1 MKPLS
6 FKFPATLAGS
16 LWAALLPL
24 AAETSPYQ
32 GLWVGEVV
40 LGGVNEVTVPLDANN
55 VPRAPDP
62 NVVTPTADAAT
73 LRLILHVDSTGK
85 TSLLKNVAILA
96 RKAGEQEKES
106 DLALVTDERLYGAFP
121 PQPATRISS
130 VVFDFGDAKATAA
143 VNRVADLA
151 ATAAANEAVKSN
163 ATLANVKTKAQ
174 EAAAPVVAQADAAA
188 AFTSFLQTKLDKAK
202 VIGIANGASTATTL
216 ADAIALRD
224 GSFFK
229 DTRGVD
235 MLAAIQ
241 AAVAALPPGATQAQ
255 KEKAALNTA
264 AAYAETDLGYER
276 FLAGELFGDA
286 ISAAA
291 EKAASTVATIALK
304 PVTAFQSGTGGT
316 SVTVVSD
323 AHGLV
328 SGDEIAIQG
337 AAAGLYNGLHA
348 VVRLDDNSFRLAVPF
363 VAGGAVQGYS
373 PSNAVA
379 PLVVKSPGHGLT
391 TGTRVILRGSLAG
404 YNGEHLVTVID
415 GSTFSIDIPFASDPA
430 ERGVWSTRQG
440 EITGYEGTADGT
452 AGVKITAPDHG
463 LDNGQRIE
471 IMGAGTASYNGLK
484 IITRIDA
491 NSFSIPQAFAGNPAE
506 KGTWDVPVAI
516 SQFQPPT
523 SVPTLITAPNHL
535 LKEGDRVI
543 ISGSGKAEYNGEFD
557 VTVVNA
563 NAFSIPVPFD
573 AATGDPGVKGQWAPA
588 SGGMWRKTAAIR
600 AALNDVA
607 KVTEARTKALA
618 AKITAYDDSRAPD
631 ALELVLNSIVAST
644 ALSDSPLA
652 VQVTLQAE
660 EAGRNALDTDVVR
673 YPRPATVPST
683 DYSGFVRS
691 SGFAASVNS
700 AAEAAAA
707 AAMKEKANLVATP
720 TSIRDKALAAAIN
733 ALTPVFSSASRALLT
748 ELPMGGSFGP
758 SGSGLSA
765 EIVLPANHPT
775 NPFRHRRHPDHTV
788 GFDIRRLV
796 NLSFAPQDAQPGRSG
811 YGVDRIAG
819 NYDEEIFGLHKPLGP
834 SRDIGLK
841 VRGSFQLQ
849 RISHI
854 DTLNGR

>member
-1 MKPLS
+1 MKPFS

-24 AAETSPYQ
+24 AAETSPHQ

-40 LGGVNEVTVPLDANN
+40 LGAVNEVTVPLDANN

-62 NVVTPTADAAT
+62 NVPTPTSDAAS

-85 TSLLKNVAILA
+85 TSLLKHVAILA
-96 RKAGEQEKES
+96 RKADGQEKES
-106 DLALVTDERLYGAFP
+106 DLALVTDDRLYGAFP
-121 PQPATRISS
+121 PQPASRISS

-143 VNRVADLA
+143 VNQVANLA
-151 ATAAANEAVKSN
+151 ATAAANEAVKTGS
-163 ATLANVKTKAQ
+163 TLANVKSKAL
-174 EAAAPVVAQADAAA
+174 EAAAPVVVQADAAA
-188 AFTSFLQTKLDKAK
+188 AFTTFLQTKLDKAK
-202 VIGIANGASTATTL
+202 VLAIANGGSAATAQ

-224 GSFFK
+224 GSFYK

-235 MLAAIQ
+235 MVAAIQ
-241 AAVAALPPGATQAQ
+241 AAVAALPAGATQAQ

-264 AAYAETDLGYER
+264 AAFAETDMGYER
-276 FLAGELFGDA
+276 FLAGELLGDA
-286 ISAAA
+286 ITAAA
-291 EKAASTVATIALK
+291 EKAAATAATMELK
-304 PVTAFQSGTGGT
+304 PVTAFLSGTGGT
-316 SVTVVSD
+316 SVTVASNV
-323 AHGLV
+323 HGLV

-337 AAAGLYNGLHA
+337 AAAGSYNGLHS
-348 VVRLDDNSFRLAVPF
+348 VVRIDDNSFRIAVPF

-373 PSNAVA
+373 PSNAIA

-391 TGTRVILRGSLAG
+391 TGARITLRGSLG
-404 YNGEHLVTVID
+404 DYNGKHLVTVID
-415 GSTFSIDIPFASDPA
+415 GSSFSIDIPYASDPA
-430 ERGVWSTRQG
+430 VRGVWSIRQG
-440 EITGYEGTADGT
+440 EITGYAGTSDGT
-452 AGVKITAPDHG
+452 AGVKITAPNHG

-471 IMGAGTASYNGLK
+471 IMGASEASYNGLK

-491 NSFSIPQAFAGNPAE
+491 NSFSIPQAFAGNPAD

-516 SQFQPPT
+516 SQFQPPA

-535 LKEGDRVI
+535 LKDGDRVI
-543 ISGSGKAEYNGEFD
+543 ISGSAKPEYNGEFT

-588 SGGMWRKTAAIR
+588 AGGSWRKTAAIR

-631 ALELVLNSIVAST
+631 AVELVLNSIVAST
-644 ALSDSPLA
+644 ALSDSSLT

-660 EAGRNALDTDVVR
+660 EAGRAALDTGVIR
-673 YPRPATVPST
+673 YPRPATVPSL
-683 DYSGFVRS
+683 DYAGFVRS
-691 SGFAASVNS
+691 SEFASSVGS

-707 AAMKEKANLVATP
+707 AAMKEKSNLLATP
-720 TSIRDKALAAAIN
+720 VTIRDKALAAAIN
-733 ALTPVFSSASRALLT
+733 ALTPVFSAASRALLT

-765 EIVLPANHPT
+765 EIVLPATHPT

-796 NLSFAPQDAQPGRSG
+796 NLSFAPQDSQPGRSG

-819 NYDEEIFGLHKPLGP
+819 TYDEEIFGLHKPLGP

-841 VRGSFQLQ
+841 VRGTFQLQ